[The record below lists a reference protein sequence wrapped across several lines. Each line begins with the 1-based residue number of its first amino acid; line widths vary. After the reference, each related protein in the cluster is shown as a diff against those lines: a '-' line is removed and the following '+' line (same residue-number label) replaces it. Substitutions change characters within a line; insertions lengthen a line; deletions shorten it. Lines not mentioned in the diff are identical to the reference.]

1 MVWIQRL
8 IVFCFSVSSA
18 YGLGVGG
25 APWSE
30 EEVWNSPVTFWTS
43 LGGVIHAALLSQVLV
58 VRAKLWRLFSGGHPS
73 EQASDQLDDDFG

>member
-1 MVWIQRL
+1 MSLFLHQVHPFRDMVWIQRL

-30 EEVWNSPVTFWTS
+30 EEVWNSSVTYWTS
-43 LGGVIHAALLSQVLV
+43 GRNNSCTVVTGAGREGKIVEVI
-58 VRAKLWRLFSGGHPS
+58 
-73 EQASDQLDDDFG
+73 